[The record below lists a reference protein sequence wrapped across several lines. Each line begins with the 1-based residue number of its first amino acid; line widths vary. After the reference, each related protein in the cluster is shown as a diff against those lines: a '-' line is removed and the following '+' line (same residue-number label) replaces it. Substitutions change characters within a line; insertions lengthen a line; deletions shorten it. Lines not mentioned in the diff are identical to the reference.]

1 RGIRL
6 EACHAMLSRLDQGF
20 EPYLR
25 LLQRSIEVCSPRKES
40 PDPFPSPGGFVRLA
54 DETPSASPLLPVNK
68 SDEELPTPRYRNLR
82 KVCQVFGYTSLWW
95 CAAILV
101 ILEIK
106 SVLQDVFPYPFALTA
121 MVQPTTAFCAY
132 SLAKMVMIG
141 CVQGFEIGLTNKAL
155 EPAPKYLSVAA
166 RTMISSM
173 NVLFMM
179 CTARL
184 WGLER
189 LGFLRFLSSL
199 LMICGGLAQCQPG
212 SESTSQWGFFFQLIS
227 MLLSSQRWAMAQK
240 VLQSPEGSALR
251 RTSKLQLLARTLP
264 ITGAICMV
272 LALIFE
278 PGALGFLSATAAP
291 VLAQNVLIVAVGLT
305 AMLYAELKLA

>member
-1 RGIRL
+1 
-6 EACHAMLSRLDQGF
+6 
-20 EPYLR
+20 
-25 LLQRSIEVCSPRKES
+25 
-40 PDPFPSPGGFVRLA
+40 
-54 DETPSASPLLPVNK
+54 
-68 SDEELPTPRYRNLR
+68 
-82 KVCQVFGYTSLWW
+82 
-95 CAAILV
+95 
-101 ILEIK
+101 
-106 SVLQDVFPYPFALTA
+106 

-132 SLAKMVMIG
+132 SLAKMVHARRAPPPRLQSHEMMYVVMIG

-155 EPAPKYLSVAA
+155 EYLSVAA

-212 SESTSQWGFFFQLIS
+212 SKSTSQWGFFFQLIS

-305 AMLYAELKLA
+305 AMLYAELKLASSSPWRSGRSRCQSSGRLPESSGAMCSSASSRQSWAANGSRPLRRNHSSTRRCVLLLATGALLRVDILARCCYPELRPCKSSHPSNHV